1 LIDEMDTSC
10 SGVILCG
17 GLSSRFEGANKALLS
32 IAGRR
37 ILDRIYRVFE
47 GLFDEILLVCNRPL
61 QFLEWDA
68 TIVTDLF
75 DVRSSLTGIH
85 AGLFYARHPYAFF
98 TACDTPFLK
107 REIVELIVSGIEPH
121 VDIVMPDT
129 AAGREPLCA
138 VYSKRCLKPAE
149 AALKRDRLKIQR
161 VFRRLR
167 TRTISEKALRAV
179 DPELTSFFN
188 VNTPRDLEGAE
199 MIASR
204 AQSRQGPGPSERPCF
219 SRSKL

>member
-1 LIDEMDTSC
+1 MDTSC

-17 GLSSRFEGANKALLS
+17 GLSTRFEGTNKALLN

-47 GLFDEILLVCNRPL
+47 GLFDEIMLVCNQPL
-61 QFLEWDA
+61 QFLDWDA

-107 REIVELIVSGIEPH
+107 RELVELIVSGIEPH
-121 VDIVMPDT
+121 IDIVMPDT

-138 VYSKRCLKPAE
+138 VYSKSCLKPAE
-149 AALKRDRLKIQR
+149 AALKNERLKIQR

-167 TRTISEKALRAV
+167 TKTISEKALRKV
-179 DPELTSFFN
+179 DPDLSSFFN
-188 VNTPRDLEGAE
+188 VNTPHDLEGAE
-199 MIASR
+199 RIASR
-204 AQSRQGPGPSERPCF
+204 AHSRRKGSPSKRPCF
-219 SRSKL
+219 CGSKE